1 MGDTMENWVEILHI
15 KYTIDRMKN
24 TLDGLS
30 SKMEMTEERDSEFD
44 RSIEIIHSEKQRGK
58 KV

>member
-1 MGDTMENWVEILHI
+1 MENWVEILHI